1 MSNDPKVLHVVK
13 WYPHGSDPQNGIFVQ
28 KHIEAT
34 SDAPLVLG
42 FVNSKDKLE
51 EQGGIQIYGARRMS
65 QVAKFGAFTAR
76 ITSDRPDIVHFHC
89 YAPDL
94 LPLLWYA
101 RLKGIKTIHTEHG
114 SAFLNNRLSLLQGWK
129 LTAARWYFQGLNRL
143 TCISPALSD
152 GLSEISGN
160 QNINILPNIISNAA
174 KERTSSPSRFSFC
187 VVADVVFE
195 TKAQEIILESFKQLP
210 QAQAELHF
218 YGGGPDLER
227 LQGLVRTLPNVW
239 VHGRKTNEEVL
250 QLLPNHDAL
259 ILHSHYETFGITV
272 FEARTAGLWAISKST
287 FGGAPWY
294 DEGVLMADTQEALK
308 DQMKSLF
315 RAEKAPYGKF
325 DSLSS
330 ESIGVKIHQLY
341 REILG

>member
-1 MSNDPKVLHVVK
+1 MSKDPKVLHVVK

-42 FVNSKDKLE
+42 FVNSNDKLE
-51 EQGGIQIYGARRMS
+51 ERDGIQIYGARLMS

-76 ITSDRPDIVHFHC
+76 IASDLPEIIHFHC

-101 RLKGIKTIHTEHG
+101 RRKGIKTIHTEHG
-114 SAFLNNRLSLLQGWK
+114 SAFLPDRLSLLQGWRRK
-129 LTAARWYFQGLNRL
+129 AVMWYFQRLHGL
-143 TCISPALSD
+143 TCISPALRD

-160 QNINILPNIISNAA
+160 ANINIVPNIISTAV
-174 KERTSSPSRFSFC
+174 KERTYVPSSFSFC

-195 TKAQEIILESFKQLP
+195 TKAQEIILECFQQLP
-210 QAQAELHF
+210 QAKAELHF

-227 LQGLVRTLPNVW
+227 LQGLARTLPNVW
-239 VHGRKTNEEVL
+239 VHGRKTNEEIL
-250 QLLPNHDAL
+250 NLLPNHDAL

-272 FEARTAGLWAISKST
+272 FEARTAGLWAISKSS

-294 DEGVLMADTQEALK
+294 DDGVLIADTQETLN
-308 DQMKSLF
+308 DQMKSLI
-315 RAEKAPYGKF
+315 RAEKATLGKF
-325 DSLSS
+325 DALSS
-330 ESIGVKIHQLY
+330 ESIGTEFHHLY

>member
-65 QVAKFGAFTAR
+65 QVAKLGAMTAR
-76 ITSDRPDIVHFHC
+76 ITSVRPDIVHFHC

-114 SAFLNNRLSLLQGWK
+114 SAFLNNRLPLLQGWK

>member
-1 MSNDPKVLHVVK
+1 MSKDPKVLHVVK
-13 WYPHGSDPQNGIFVQ
+13 WYPHASDPQNGIFVQ

-42 FVNSKDKLE
+42 FVNSNDKLE

-65 QVAKFGAFTAR
+65 QVAKFGAMTAR
-76 ITSDRPDIVHFHC
+76 IALDRPDIVHFHC

-114 SAFLNNRLSLLQGWK
+114 SAFLKERLSLFQGWRK
-129 LTAARWYFQGLNRL
+129 KAAGWYFQRFDQL
-143 TCISPALSD
+143 TCISPTLSE
-152 GLSEISGN
+152 GLSVLSNHE
-160 QNINILPNIISNAA
+160 QVNIIPNIVSSSNN
-174 KERTSSPSRFSFC
+174 ERTSIPSSFSFC

-195 TKAQEIILESFKQLP
+195 TKAQEIILECFQQLP

-227 LQGLVRTLPNVW
+227 LQGMARTLPNVW
-239 VHGRKTNEEVL
+239 LHGRKTNEEIL
-250 QLLPNHDAL
+250 NLLPNHDAL

-272 FEARTAGLWAISKST
+272 FEARTAGLWAISKSF

-294 DEGVLMADTQEALK
+294 DKGVLIADTREALI
-308 DQMKSLF
+308 DQMKSII
-315 RAEKAPYGKF
+315 RAEKAPVGKF
-325 DSLSS
+325 DALSS
-330 ESIGVKIHQLY
+330 ESIGAVIHHLY

>member
-1 MSNDPKVLHVVK
+1 
-13 WYPHGSDPQNGIFVQ
+13 
-28 KHIEAT
+28 
-34 SDAPLVLG
+34 
-42 FVNSKDKLE
+42 
-51 EQGGIQIYGARRMS
+51 
-65 QVAKFGAFTAR
+65 
-76 ITSDRPDIVHFHC
+76 
-89 YAPDL
+89 
-94 LPLLWYA
+94 
-101 RLKGIKTIHTEHG
+101 
-114 SAFLNNRLSLLQGWK
+114 
-129 LTAARWYFQGLNRL
+129 
-143 TCISPALSD
+143 
-152 GLSEISGN
+152 
-160 QNINILPNIISNAA
+160 
-174 KERTSSPSRFSFC
+174 
-187 VVADVVFE
+187 VFE

>member
-1 MSNDPKVLHVVK
+1 MSKDPKVLHVVK
-13 WYPHGSDPQNGIFVQ
+13 WYPHASDPQNGIFVQ

-42 FVNSKDKLE
+42 FVNSNDKLE
-51 EQGGIQIYGARRMS
+51 ERHGIQIYGARRMS
-65 QVAKFGAFTAR
+65 QVAKFGAMTAR
-76 ITSDRPDIVHFHC
+76 IALDRPDIVHFHC

-101 RLKGIKTIHTEHG
+101 RLKGIKTVHTEHG
-114 SAFLNNRLSLLQGWK
+114 SAFLNNRLPLLQGWK
-129 LTAARWYFQGLNRL
+129 LTAARWYFQRLHRL
-143 TCISPALSD
+143 TCISPALSE

-160 QNINILPNIISNAA
+160 HNINILPNIISTTA
-174 KERTSSPSRFSFC
+174 KERTSSPSSFSFC

-195 TKAQEIILESFKQLP
+195 TKAQEIILECFQQLP

-227 LQGLVRTLPNVW
+227 LQGLARTLPNVW

-259 ILHSHYETFGITV
+259 VLHSHYETFGITV
-272 FEARTAGLWAISKST
+272 FEARTAGLWAISKSS

-294 DEGVLMADTQEALK
+294 DDGVLIADTKEALV
-308 DQMKSLF
+308 DQMKSLIQSK
-315 RAEKAPYGKF
+315 KATDGKF
-325 DSLSS
+325 VGLSS
-330 ESIGVKIHQLY
+330 KSIGAEINQIY

>member
-1 MSNDPKVLHVVK
+1 MSKDPKVLHVVK
-13 WYPHGSDPQNGIFVQ
+13 WYPHASDPQNGIFVQ

-34 SDAPLVLG
+34 SDTPLVLG
-42 FVNSKDKLE
+42 FVNSYDKLE
-51 EQGGIQIYGARRMS
+51 ERHGIQVYGARRMS

-76 ITSDRPDIVHFHC
+76 IALDRPDIVHFHC

-114 SAFLNNRLSLLQGWK
+114 SAFLNNRLPLLQGWK
-129 LTAARWYFQGLNRL
+129 LTAARWYFQRLHRL
-143 TCISPALSD
+143 TCISPALSE
-152 GLSEISGN
+152 GLSKISKN
-160 QNINILPNIISNAA
+160 QNINILPNIISTAA
-174 KERTSSPSRFSFC
+174 KARTSSPSSFSFC

-218 YGGGPDLER
+218 YGGGPDFER
-227 LQGLVRTLPNVW
+227 LQGLARTLPNVW

-272 FEARTAGLWAISKST
+272 FEARTAGLWAVSKSS

-294 DEGVLMADTQEALK
+294 DDGVLIADSQEALI
-308 DQMKSLF
+308 DQMKSLV
-315 RAEKAPYGKF
+315 RAEKAPVGKF
-325 DSLSS
+325 LSLSS
-330 ESIGVKIHQLY
+330 ESIGAEINQFY